1 MKCDDKICS
10 GKSYSPAAFVD
21 RKLVGVDSSKLVM
34 KKCEREIRILSEGLN
49 GQNINIIKFIGTYF
63 IPNSSLPILVT
74 EKIDFSLL
82 QHTET
87 SQDQC
92 LQIAESYGLLYDI
105 CKGLSYLHS
114 AKVVHLNLSTKS
126 ILLTD
131 KLIPKI
137 SNFEYATYLCASK
150 NSASL
155 SEDDL
160 LLMRSRDD
168 LFTFNFLPLHFFEL
182 LQEENHHEGAQINES
197 TDVYSFGCVML
208 NMFTQWPSS
217 PHANE
222 PKVSSESSPEEC
234 QNHWLSL
241 IAKSD
246 TAISDI
252 AKFCLDSNPSLQG
265 KTKTLLEKLKRL

>member
-1 MKCDDKICS
+1 
-10 GKSYSPAAFVD
+10 
-21 RKLVGVDSSKLVM
+21 M
-34 KKCEREIRILSEGLN
+34 KKCEREVKILSEGLI
-49 GQNINIIKFIGTYF
+49 GQNVIKFLGIHF

-74 EKIDFSLL
+74 EKIEFSLL
-82 QHTET
+82 QHIET

-92 LQIAESYGLLYDI
+92 LQIAKSYGLLYDI

-131 KLIPKI
+131 KLVPKI

-168 LFTFNFLPLHFFEL
+168 LFTFNFLPPRFFEL
-182 LQEENHHEGAQINES
+182 LQEENHHKGAQINES
-197 TDVYSFGCVML
+197 IDVYSFGCVML
-208 NMFTQWPSS
+208 NMFTQWPSL

-234 QNHWLSL
+234 QNYSLSL

-246 TAISDI
+246 TVISDI
-252 AKFCLDSNPSLQG
+252 AEFCLDSNPAHQR
-265 KTKTLLEKLKRL
+265 KTNKLLEKLKRL

>member
-1 MKCDDKICS
+1 MKYDDKICS

-21 RKLVGVDSSKLVM
+21 CKLTGVNSYKLVM
-34 KKCEREIRILSEGLN
+34 KKCEREVKILSEGLN
-49 GQNINIIKFIGTYF
+49 GQNIIKFIGIYF

-82 QHTET
+82 QHIET

-92 LQIAESYGLLYDI
+92 LQIAEGYGLLYDI
-105 CKGLSYLHS
+105 CKGLSYLHN

-126 ILLTD
+126 VLLTD

-137 SNFEYATYLCASK
+137 SNFEYATYK
-150 NSASL
+150 NPTSL
-155 SEDDL
+155 SEDDF

-168 LFTFNFLPLHFFEL
+168 LFTFNFLPPHFFEL
-182 LQEENHHEGAQINES
+182 LQEENHHKGPQINES
-197 TDVYSFGCVML
+197 IDVYSFGCVML

-252 AKFCLDSNPSLQG
+252 AKFCLDSNPAALQR